1 MKYPEDDF
9 ELAEFK
15 QAHDKNQIAPKRRNI
30 FLSFAMTAAELAL
43 AFIVAYFL
51 FRSGQYLIDLFIN

>member
-15 QAHDKNQIAPKRRNI
+15 QSHDKNRIAPKRRNI